1 MNTVHLLDQHSPD
14 IAGKIWQLARM
25 AYQEEANLIG
35 EDKFPPLN
43 RSIKDIQRSCSH
55 YFGICDG
62 EELLAAIEVEG
73 IEDDLLISSLV
84 VTPSHFRSG
93 LASRLL
99 HAILEHKPRSRFRVE
114 TSVRNEPAIKLYKK
128 FGFTEISHR
137 ELSGGYK
144 VITMSLGRATPC

>member
-73 IEDDLLISSLV
+73 IEDDLLISSLI
-84 VTPSHFRSG
+84 VTPSHFRS
-93 LASRLL
+93 
-99 HAILEHKPRSRFRVE
+99 
-114 TSVRNEPAIKLYKK
+114 
-128 FGFTEISHR
+128 
-137 ELSGGYK
+137 
-144 VITMSLGRATPC
+144 

>member
-73 IEDDLLISSLV
+73 IEDDLLISSLIV
-84 VTPSHFRSG
+84 IPS
-93 LASRLL
+93 
-99 HAILEHKPRSRFRVE
+99 
-114 TSVRNEPAIKLYKK
+114 
-128 FGFTEISHR
+128 R